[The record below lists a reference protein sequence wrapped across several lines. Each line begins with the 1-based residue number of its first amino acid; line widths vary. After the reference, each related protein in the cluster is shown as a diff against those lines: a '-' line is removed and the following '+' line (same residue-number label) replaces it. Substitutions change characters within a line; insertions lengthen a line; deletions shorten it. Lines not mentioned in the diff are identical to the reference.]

1 MADRWGWQGC
11 GRSAMPYNVFSST
24 VKTQI
29 QFSWGSVARMA
40 VISFFSLPLFFFCL
54 SLSSCFFYKNEEG
67 PSPLLISPPLQL
79 VCLSLL
85 LSEVKES
92 PVLLFE
98 WACSRYVNLPCLG
111 TSHSGSGPWLWCHLS
126 AERAL
131 CLKCLDNYNVY
142 DACVCSVNRYPHH
155 TYQEKAGWGGF
166 VERLWM
172 EHMIIRLFKQETIPL
187 PPRMWRKTQTPH
199 LQSP

>member
-11 GRSAMPYNVFSST
+11 GRSAMPYNVFSPT

-40 VISFFSLPLFFFCL
+40 VISFFSLPLFLPFSFF
-54 SLSSCFFYKNEEG
+54 
-67 PSPLLISPPLQL
+67 LLLLQEWGGACPTPHSPPLQL

-85 LSEVKES
+85 LSEVKGS
-92 PVLLFE
+92 SVLLFE

-111 TSHSGSGPWLWCHLS
+111 TSHSGSGPQLWCCLS

-142 DACVCSVNRYPHH
+142 DACVCSVNHYPHH
-155 TYQEKAGWGGF
+155 TYEEKAGWGGF
-166 VERLWM
+166 VERPWM
-172 EHMIIRLFKQETIPL
+172 EHMIIRLFKQENIPL

>member
-40 VISFFSLPLFFFCL
+40 VISFFSLPLFFFAFL
-54 SLSSCFFYKNEEG
+54 FLPASFTRMRRGQPHSS
-67 PSPLLISPPLQL
+67 SPPLQL